1 MSIEKI
7 NTNILTEEKNKFV
20 KEKENLVFSNAI
32 SAQGSPS
39 FVEIKVESTENKDE
53 FITYWFPVSDIQE
66 VKIVTKIVDT
76 RR

>member
-1 MSIEKI
+1 MF
-7 NTNILTEEKNKFV
+7 TEERHTVYITF

-39 FVEIKVESTENKDE
+39 FVEVKVKSMQNEDE

-66 VKIVTKIVDT
+66 VKIVTKVVDT
-76 RR
+76 RG